1 MLTLSFLQASSYEMR
16 FGTDVDGM
24 YANFSAQNVVTDD
37 MVVSGDLNVPLPAGF
52 QELIVVKVP
61 EGGMFEYC
69 VNSNVPKSR

>member
-1 MLTLSFLQASSYEMR
+1 MPTLSFLQASSYEMR
-16 FGTDVDGM
+16 FGTDTGGM

-37 MVVSGDLNVPLPAGF
+37 MVVSGNLSAPLPAGL

-69 VNSNVPKSR
+69 VNLNVSKSR